1 MDWDEFVAG
10 HRAGLIEWN
19 TARLSPGR
27 GGQGSA
33 RRRRELD
40 LPLSRIVAAYPLSWF
55 QTGSPLLKAPQV
67 SANHTFE
74 TVHRLPSDVDA
85 TPFVLCEDLE
95 TLDLRT
101 VGGSLSSQRENFKS
115 E

>member
-1 MDWDEFVAG
+1 MRQLRHRRPPDDWDEFVAG

-40 LPLSRIVAAYPLSWF
+40 LPLSRIVEA
-55 QTGSPLLKAPQV
+55 
-67 SANHTFE
+67 
-74 TVHRLPSDVDA
+74 
-85 TPFVLCEDLE
+85 
-95 TLDLRT
+95 
-101 VGGSLSSQRENFKS
+101 RENILAGFPALLHPLTIRAVTLRPILVLARPADWTTWSGSKDVERS
-115 E
+115 PIAA

>member
-1 MDWDEFVAG
+1 MTRRLPAPSHRTRRIALRRAGVGGAFEAASATSAVEAPPPARRVSAFDWDEFVAG

-40 LPLSRIVAAYPLSWF
+40 LPLSRIVEA
-55 QTGSPLLKAPQV
+55 
-67 SANHTFE
+67 
-74 TVHRLPSDVDA
+74 
-85 TPFVLCEDLE
+85 
-95 TLDLRT
+95 
-101 VGGSLSSQRENFKS
+101 RENILAGFLALLPPLAVRR
-115 E
+115 